1 MGEALLKIRNLS
13 FGYDEN
19 NVLKEINT
27 DISKG
32 EKIAVV
38 GANGAGK
45 STFFLCLNGV
55 LNFCG
60 DIILNGKKIEKNN
73 LNELRKNVGIVFQ
86 DAENQIVASTVFSEV
101 AFGPANMK
109 LKKDEI
115 IKRVNNAISYMG
127 ISELKDRPPH
137 YLSGGEKKRVTIA
150 DIIAMEPEIIIFDEP
165 AAALDPV
172 NTELFEE
179 VLKKLSDSG
188 KTILI
193 STHDVDFAYKW
204 ADRVIVFKKGDIIA
218 DGTPNTIFEN
228 DALLKEANLTKPIL
242 RSVCEILIQNN
253 IVKNDFFAKDIG
265 EFKNMFNN
273 LSKC

>member
-1 MGEALLKIRNLS
+1 MDNTLLKIKNLHFS
-13 FGYDEN
+13 YETND
-19 NVLKEINT
+19 VLKNVNT
-27 DISKG
+27 DILKG

-55 LNFCG
+55 LNFG
-60 DIILNGKKIEKNN
+60 GEIILKGTKIEKNN

-109 LKKDEI
+109 LPKDEI
-115 IKRVNNAISYMG
+115 IERVNNAISYMG
-127 ISELKDRPPH
+127 INELRDRPPH

-172 NTELFEE
+172 NSELFEE

-193 STHDVDFAYKW
+193 STHDVDFAYRW
-204 ADRVIVFKKGDIIA
+204 ANRVLVFKKGTVIA
-218 DGTPNTIFEN
+218 DDSPKTIFKN
-228 DALLKEANLTKPIL
+228 DALLKEANLTKPVL
-242 RSVCEILIQNN
+242 RSVCETLIENN
-253 IVKNDFFAKDIG
+253 IVKNDFFPTDVT
-265 EFKNMFNN
+265 EFKKLFNVFSN
-273 LSKC
+273 Y